1 MTQLK
6 VLQLSVNLK
15 AIEKSYRDLAFRQ
28 QNEQAMIKKYVP
40 DKKNGSSMTQKE
52 TAKYNK

>member
-28 QNEQAMIKKYVP
+28 HNEQAMIKKYVP